1 LEAEPDQMKAL
12 SRTLA
17 AIPKTKD
24 PALLEEA
31 RLIISKLHSINR
43 RWNIP
48 KLHEF
53 LLQRQR
59 ELLL

>member
-1 LEAEPDQMKAL
+1 MKEL
-12 SRTLA
+12 SKRLA

-31 RLIISKLHSINR
+31 KGIISRLHSMNL

-48 KLHEF
+48 ELKQF
-53 LLQRQR
+53 LLQRQKD
-59 ELLL
+59 LFY